1 MSLGRLRLLY
11 YLLEKELFMTTYP
24 SEPESKQSPNFLRS
38 LVPGLEPVLSWNQV
52 LSQATNK
59 CLYYKVGSLSSILD
73 IGV

>member
-1 MSLGRLRLLY
+1 
-11 YLLEKELFMTTYP
+11 MTTYP